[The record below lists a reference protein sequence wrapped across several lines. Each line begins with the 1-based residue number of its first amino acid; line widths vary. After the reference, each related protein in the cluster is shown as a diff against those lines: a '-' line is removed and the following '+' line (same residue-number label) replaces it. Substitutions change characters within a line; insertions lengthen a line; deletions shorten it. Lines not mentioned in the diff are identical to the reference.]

1 MPIDRH
7 LRRRPHRRERSS
19 NPGIERETPVHRR
32 SVPSR
37 WLALA
42 TGLATVLALT
52 GAAVPAL
59 AGNTRS
65 VTVGSAD
72 DGLLPSVTVSAGE
85 SIIFPLT
92 IRNTGKQTLNNVM
105 LSVGQD
111 GLPLVVEKN
120 PQTAVVPQQP
130 IDLPAGVTI
139 SDNGTGGGLCSGGAR
154 LSCTVGTISARA
166 SFEITVTVSSTRA
179 AAAAVIPT
187 KAVVTVAEIGNDQG
201 SNSDTFAAE
210 GSLNLLAFSCD
221 SISAYRT
228 HGQPKLVSTCAVTD
242 LDNLNG
248 QSASVLLPA
257 HLSTIGLNDAVTE
270 ACPAQLATCFSNAGV
285 VANIEGDATGD
296 TIKWILD
303 VRLAAG
309 TNVNVYKVVV
319 QHVNDEGV
327 SNLIELTKKN
337 PCKNATQKNCGV
349 AELIDIDGITILRVT
364 IQTEGNGKVHW

>member
-1 MPIDRH
+1 V
-7 LRRRPHRRERSS
+7 RRRSIT
-19 NPGIERETPVHRR
+19 N
-32 SVPSR
+32 R

-52 GAAVPAL
+52 GAAIPAL
-59 AGNTRS
+59 AGNTRT
-65 VTVGSAD
+65 VTVGSAG

-92 IRNTGKQTLNNVM
+92 VRNTGKQTLNNVM
-105 LSVGQD
+105 LSVGED

-120 PQTAVVPQQP
+120 PQTAAVPQQP
-130 IDLPAGVTI
+130 IDLPPGVTI
-139 SDNGTGGGLCSGGAR
+139 SDNDTGGGLCSGGAR
-154 LSCTVGTISARA
+154 LSCTVGTLAART
-166 SFEITVTVSSTRA
+166 SFDITVTITSTRDA
-179 AAAAVIPT
+179 AAEVIPT

-201 SNSDTFAAE
+201 SNMDTFAAE
-210 GSLNLLAFSCD
+210 GSLSLLAFSCD

-242 LDNLNG
+242 PDNLNG

-270 ACPAQLATCFSNAGV
+270 ACPAQLATCYSNAAV
-285 VANIEGDATGD
+285 VANIEGDETGD

-303 VRLAAG
+303 VRLPAG

-319 QHVNDEGV
+319 YHEADGV
-327 SNLIELTKKN
+327 PANLIELTKKN
-337 PCKNATQKNCGV
+337 GCKSDTQKNCGV
-349 AELIDIDGITILRVT
+349 AELIEADGVLILRVT
-364 IQTEGNGKVHW
+364 IQTGGNGKVHW

>member
-1 MPIDRH
+1 M
-7 LRRRPHRRERSS
+7 RRRSIS
-19 NPGIERETPVHRR
+19 
-32 SVPSR
+32 SR

-42 TGLATVLALT
+42 TGLATVIALT
-52 GAAVPAL
+52 GSAVPAM
-59 AGNTRS
+59 AGNTRV
-65 VTVGSAD
+65 VTVGSAA
-72 DGLLPSVTVSAGE
+72 DGQLPTVTVSAGE
-85 SIIFPLT
+85 SIMFPLT
-92 IRNTGKQTLNNVM
+92 IKNTGRQTLNNVM

-130 IDLPAGVTI
+130 IDLPSGVTI
-139 SDNGTGGGLCSGGAR
+139 SDNDTGGGLCSGGAK
-154 LSCTVGTISARA
+154 LSCTVGTLGARD
-166 SFEITVTVSSTRA
+166 SFDITVTISSTEDA
-179 AAAAVIPT
+179 AAATIPT

-201 SNSDTFAAE
+201 SNTDTFAAE

-221 SISAYRT
+221 SVSAYRT

-242 LDNLNG
+242 PDNLNG
-248 QSASVLLPA
+248 QSASVLLPV
-257 HLSTIGLNDAVTE
+257 HLSAIGLNDAVAE
-270 ACPAQLATCFSNAGV
+270 ACPAQLATCYSNAAV

-303 VRLAAG
+303 VRLPAG
-309 TNVNVYKVVV
+309 SNVNVYKVVV

-337 PCKNATQKNCGV
+337 GCKTDTQKNCGV
-349 AELIDIDGITILRVT
+349 AELLVIDGITILRVT